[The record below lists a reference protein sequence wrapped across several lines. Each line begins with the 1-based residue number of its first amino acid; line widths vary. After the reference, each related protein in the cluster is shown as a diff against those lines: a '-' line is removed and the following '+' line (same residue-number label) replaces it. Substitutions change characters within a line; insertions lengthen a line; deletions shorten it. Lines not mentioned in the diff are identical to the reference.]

1 MIPLGNKYTIRQAE
15 ISDKHDLRGLLQRK
29 SFIHRHLDWHS
40 PLAWLGQ
47 QPFYLLE
54 GEVQGLLAA
63 LAFPRDEDGIVWLRL
78 FAVAPGIPI
87 SMAWKDLWEVGLEWC
102 QEYSPD
108 SPITSLATHPEMEKI
123 LFSTGFKEIN
133 QVRSLVWD
141 VKTAR
146 WPEVNKELDLQK
158 LEPDDLLRC
167 YQIDKGAFKP
177 IWRNTIS
184 QLQAAYQEA
193 FYASVI
199 KVEGVVRG
207 YQISTTNP
215 QGGHLARLAVD
226 PAFQNQGLGSRL
238 LADLLD
244 RFLEAGILDISVNT
258 QADNPFSMDLYTKF
272 GFVELPEVYPVFQ
285 YTLGS

>member
-1 MIPLGNKYTIRQAE
+1 MIPIGNKYSIRQAE
-15 ISDKHDLRGLLQRK
+15 ISDKHDLRGLLQQK

-40 PLAWLGQ
+40 PLDWLGR

-54 GEVQGLLAA
+54 GEDQGLLAA

-78 FAVAPGIPI
+78 FAVAPGIPV
-87 SMAWKDLWEVGLEWC
+87 SMAWRDLWEVGLEWC
-102 QEYSPD
+102 LEYSPD
-108 SPITSLATHPEMEKI
+108 SPITSLAIHPEMEKI

-146 WPEVNKELDLQK
+146 WPEVKKEFDLQK

-199 KVEGVVRG
+199 KVEGVVRA

-226 PAFQNQGLGSRL
+226 PAYQYQGLGSRL

-258 QADNPFSMDLYTKF
+258 QADNPFSMDLYSKF
-272 GFVELPEVYPVFQ
+272 GFVELPEIYPVFQ
-285 YTLGS
+285 YTPGR